1 MFIWLIILK
10 MCSRVKRLE
19 ARSRGGAAKRRPRK
33 ASFQKK
39 ERTQPILS
47 PSDVEQGTGVDLRC
61 GGGHLGLQGAPGAL
75 PRALGFDSR
84 RDAKTETVL
93 ADGFCFWS
101 RVRESNPP
109 SQLGKLE

>member
-1 MFIWLIILK
+1 MK
-10 MCSRVKRLE
+10 GVQTSKNESRPD
-19 ARSRGGAAKRRPRK
+19 GRPL
-33 ASFQKK
+33 F
-39 ERTQPILS
+39 L
-47 PSDVEQGTGVDLRC
+47 EQGTGVDLRC